1 MIKFI
6 GDRPWA
12 RITTLAKQAQRSYV
26 AVPYLHGGATRMLP
40 LNKGDV
46 LKVNVMSCQV
56 DPNETQKISE
66 KRRERFHVSRS
77 SCEGLHPR
85 QNSRCRQY

>member
-1 MIKFI
+1 M
-6 GDRPWA
+6 G
-12 RITTLAKQAQRSYV
+12 TNYNTCQAVQRSYV
-26 AVPYLHGGATRMLP
+26 AVPYLHGGVTQMLP

-56 DPNETQKISE
+56 DPNELRKYL
-66 KRRERFHVSRS
+66 KNGVKRFHVSRS
-77 SCEGLHPR
+77 SCKGLHPR